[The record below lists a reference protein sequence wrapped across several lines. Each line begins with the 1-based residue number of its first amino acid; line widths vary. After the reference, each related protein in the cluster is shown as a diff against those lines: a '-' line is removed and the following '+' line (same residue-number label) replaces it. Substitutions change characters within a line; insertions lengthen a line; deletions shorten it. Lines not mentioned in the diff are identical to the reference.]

1 MHHSAY
7 VLEGAR
13 ASKFDSGAPIH
24 PSTSLCFSQSTVISP
39 REEQE
44 ERAMAIDHRNLQ
56 REGWGKEEA
65 SFPNELAVPT
75 DQRAVL
81 RKERPNGKTWAS
93 AKLFWESA
101 KI

>member
-1 MHHSAY
+1 
-7 VLEGAR
+7 
-13 ASKFDSGAPIH
+13 
-24 PSTSLCFSQSTVISP
+24 
-39 REEQE
+39 
-44 ERAMAIDHRNLQ
+44 MAIDHRNLQ